1 MVRRLNNFVV
11 AAVAVL
17 IAVLL
22 TLLAVNNTAL
32 RVMVALPLVLVLPG
46 YAITTVLWSRRM
58 LGGIER
64 LLFSVG
70 LSICV
75 VILSGL
81 VLNLTSWGLQANS
94 WAVMLG
100 SITVGASAGGWLRW
114 RKDVVVPLVP
124 LGLGGNLRAGL
135 MLAVATVG
143 MITAVGMARFPTPQQ
158 GLQGYTALWM
168 LPVDDRN
175 QHAVRV
181 GIQSMEF
188 SATAY
193 RLDLEVNN
201 QVVQQWTSIELRTG
215 EKWEG
220 VVELP
225 EEQLNAKEVEAVLY
239 RVGNP
244 SFVYRQVTLKRD
256 S

>member
-1 MVRRLNNFVV
+1 MARRLNNFVV

-17 IAVLL
+17 IAAFL
-22 TLLAVNNTAL
+22 TLLAMNNTTL

-46 YAITTVLWSRRM
+46 YAMTTVLWSQRM
-58 LGGIER
+58 LRGAER

-70 LSICV
+70 LSISV

-81 VLNLTSWGLQANS
+81 VLNLTPWGLQASS

-100 SITVGASAGGWLRW
+100 GITVGASVGGWLRW
-114 RKDVVVPLVP
+114 RKDVAVPAVP
-124 LGLGGNLRAGL
+124 LGVGVNLREGL
-135 MLAVATVG
+135 MLALAAVG
-143 MITAVGMARFPTPQQ
+143 MITAVGMARSPAPQQ
-158 GLQGYTALWM
+158 GLQGYTVLWM
-168 LPVDDRN
+168 LPVNDRN

-181 GIQSMEF
+181 GIHSMEF
-188 SATAY
+188 STTAY

-201 QVVQQWTSIELRTG
+201 QVVRQWTSIELRTG
-215 EKWEG
+215 EKWEN

-225 EEQLNAKEVEAVLY
+225 AEQLNAKEVEAVLY
-239 RVGNP
+239 RIDNP
-244 SFVYRQVTLKRD
+244 TIVYRQVTLKRD